1 MGTAEEKTRP
11 LTSTQRGRVPVTVVV
26 DGSGL
31 SRPPNLVRLA
41 IGAGL
46 PRGSRSHRAS
56 MDATEE
62 EILNSARRTLSV
74 EEERR
79 GEGAGAA
86 STRKRREGKARG
98 LFWRWHRCTGQIPY
112 ARVCSRPAWV

>member
-1 MGTAEEKTRP
+1 MGPPYTQEKATWEQRRKNRP

-56 MDATEE
+56 MDVTEE
-62 EILNSARRTLSV
+62 EISNSARRTLSV

-79 GEGAGAA
+79 GCGGWA
-86 STRKRREGKARG
+86 SSKRKGREG
-98 LFWRWHRCTGQIPY
+98 
-112 ARVCSRPAWV
+112 

>member
-1 MGTAEEKTRP
+1 MGMAEKKRP
-11 LTSTQRGRVPVTVVV
+11 LTSTKRGRVPVTVVV

-31 SRPPNLVRLA
+31 SCPPNLVRLA

-56 MDATEE
+56 KDVTEE
-62 EILNSARRTLSV
+62 EILDSARRPWSV

-79 GEGAGAA
+79 GEGGWGF
-86 STRKRREGKARG
+86 SKRKPRKGRLGK
-98 LFWRWHRCTGQIPY
+98 F
-112 ARVCSRPAWV
+112 S